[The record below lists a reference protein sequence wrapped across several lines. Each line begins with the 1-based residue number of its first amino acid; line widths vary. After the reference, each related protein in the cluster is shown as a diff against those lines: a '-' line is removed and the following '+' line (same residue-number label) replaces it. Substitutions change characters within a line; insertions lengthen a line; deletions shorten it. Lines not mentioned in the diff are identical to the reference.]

1 MSNYDGYYTGKY
13 TASSSFKWKQA
24 DQARSQTIAKVIK
37 EGYIANNAYEIKS
50 YTSWTSNDMNDYNRS
65 LIKSSCEYQRHAMS
79 EITRKYGNN
88 YTFKAR
94 QLNC

>member
-37 EGYIANNAYEIKS
+37 EGYIANNAYETKPF
-50 YTSWTSNDMNDYNRS
+50 TSWSSNDMNEYNKT
-65 LIKSSCEYQRHAMS
+65 LIKSSCEYQKHAMA
-79 EITRKYGNN
+79 EITKKYGQN
-88 YTFKAR
+88 YTFKSY